1 MMRGVSRRDG
11 LLVLGLLALMGLIV
25 LLSARQDAGDDFL
38 PALSSYSTQANGAQ
52 ALALWLEAL
61 GHPVRRIEGVSF
73 HLDPDARLLL
83 VLAPRGSFSPDEVG
97 LVADWVKAGGTL
109 VLSVDSWRAGP
120 LLQHF
125 KLDVAEL
132 DERAE
137 SVGPAQPLLRDPPW
151 TQAVVR
157 AAYHLV
163 TARDDVVVHV
173 AAEGWPLL
181 LAFDHGAGQV
191 FVTTT
196 TFPFTNAG
204 LREADNARLVHN
216 LVAAA
221 GRGAVV
227 MFDEFHHGYQTARTL
242 ATWLKVTPQGHS
254 LIYVGLVVFVYLLA
268 GGRHFGRP
276 LPAPRAT
283 TRRAPVE
290 HIQAMA
296 NLFWRGGKRTAILH
310 HYHDRL
316 KRELGGPYRLDPTLP
331 DDESVAQLVALRPDL
346 DPSALTRLLQ
356 ATSQDGVSE
365 GELLRLAREVDE
377 WI

>member
-1 MMRGVSRRDG
+1 MMRGVALRDG
-11 LLVLGLLALMGLIV
+11 LLVLGLLGLMCLIV
-25 LLSARQDAGDDFL
+25 LLSARQDAGDDVL
-38 PALSSYSTQANGAQ
+38 PALSSYSTQPNGTQ

-61 GHPVRRIEGVSF
+61 GHPVRRVEGVSF
-73 HLDPDARLLL
+73 RLDPDARLLL
-83 VLAPRGSFSPDEVG
+83 VLAPRQTFSSGEVER
-97 LVADWVKAGGTL
+97 VDDWVKAGGTL

-120 LLQHF
+120 LLEHF
-125 KLDVAEL
+125 EVDVAEL
-132 DERAE
+132 DDRVERA
-137 SVGPAQPLLRDPPW
+137 GPAQPLLRDPPW

-157 AAYHLV
+157 AGRYLV

-173 AAEGWPLL
+173 AAEGGALL
-181 LAFDHGAGQV
+181 LAFDHGAGRV
-191 FVTTT
+191 FVATT

-221 GRGAVV
+221 GRGAEVV
-227 MFDEFHHGYQTARTL
+227 FDEFHHGYQTAHTL
-242 ATWLKVTPQGHS
+242 GTWLRVTPQGHS
-254 LIYVGLVVFVYLLA
+254 LIYVALVVFVYLLA

-276 LPAPRAT
+276 LPGPRAAS
-283 TRRAPVE
+283 RRAPVE

-296 NLFWRGGKRTAILH
+296 NLFWRGGKRAAILH

-331 DDESVAQLVALRPDL
+331 GDEFVSRLVALRPDL
-346 DPSALTRLLQ
+346 DRSALTRLLQ
-356 ATSQDGVSE
+356 ATSQDRVSE